1 MGWIANLF
9 KSQPQPQSQPAKQK
23 RLSYHEFFVIHEQ
36 LPIVPL
42 SGWTAASIMDA
53 LSNHDMGDFSASEQL
68 YHAMMKEPRTGAA
81 YETLVDQLRN
91 LPFALK
97 LPSNTPARIVKS
109 AKLLERNYGQVF
121 SDYDL
126 SEAAQR
132 VRFFGFCI
140 GRHTL
145 KIVDGQII
153 PSIKIWSHSSC
164 RWNPADRLF
173 YVTDEFGSEIPVQGD
188 PWVIFSMGGDRP
200 WLRGDIRKLA
210 FIFFMLSHAYDRW
223 AAYNDTEATSIR
235 KIKVPALKR
244 EQDEVKKLWDVVAKL
259 RGGDTMIA
267 PEGYDLELLSAGGKG
282 SYTTFEAL
290 INNLYNSISIV
301 ILGNNLT
308 QEIKGGSLAAAKE
321 GNQIAMRKIK
331 SLVNILCEPQHQTTA
346 RIWVEKNFHPHI
358 YGESSLTQY
367 RYRPCYD
374 IREPEDKKQIA
385 EVAFTY
391 SQSTKNFIDA
401 AIAAGQDL
409 TTIGIDWHEQAERCG
424 NVLIESDEDSEGD
437 YE

>member
-1 MGWIANLF
+1 
-9 KSQPQPQSQPAKQK
+9 
-23 RLSYHEFFVIHEQ
+23 
-36 LPIVPL
+36 
-42 SGWTAASIMDA
+42 
-53 LSNHDMGDFSASEQL
+53 
-68 YHAMMKEPRTGAA
+68 
-81 YETLVDQLRN
+81 
-91 LPFALK
+91 
-97 LPSNTPARIVKS
+97 
-109 AKLLERNYGQVF
+109 
-121 SDYDL
+121 
-126 SEAAQR
+126 
-132 VRFFGFCI
+132 
-140 GRHTL
+140 
-145 KIVDGQII
+145 
-153 PSIKIWSHSSC
+153 
-164 RWNPADRLF
+164 
-173 YVTDEFGSEIPVQGD
+173 
-188 PWVIFSMGGDRP
+188 
-200 WLRGDIRKLA
+200 
-210 FIFFMLSHAYDRW
+210 MLSHAYDRW
-223 AAYNDTEATSIR
+223 AAYNDTEAAAIR

-244 EQDEVKKLWDVVAKL
+244 EQDEVKKLWEVVAKL
-259 RGGDTMIA
+259 RGGDTMIV

-282 SYTTFEAL
+282 SHTTFEAL

-346 RIWVEKNFHPHI
+346 RIWVEKNFHPHV

-367 RYRPCYD
+367 RYRSCYD

-385 EVAFTY
+385 DVALTY

-409 TTIGIDWHEQAERCG
+409 TTIGINWHEQAERCG